1 MYDTCRRQE
10 GKEGKISGPK
20 REIGK
25 VEIRR
30 GREWMPGEARGEG
43 LELVLLDDEG
53 PGVGRKGRESEPEGL
68 ERRPAA
74 RQPSSPGLAVEAMAR
89 ECKWTAVGRHVD
101 WSDWTNGASERAGN
115 YLEQGGD
122 AHRCRF

>member
-30 GREWMPGEARGEG
+30 GREWMPGEAREER

-53 PGVGRKGRESEPEGL
+53 PGVSGKKREGE
-68 ERRPAA
+68 
-74 RQPSSPGLAVEAMAR
+74 
-89 ECKWTAVGRHVD
+89 
-101 WSDWTNGASERAGN
+101 
-115 YLEQGGD
+115 
-122 AHRCRF
+122 